1 MQSIKNL
8 CLSYLDAFCSKDI
21 RAIGYHL
28 SDDVVLVDWEVSL
41 KGKHEISA
49 FFKRLFDSVTMIN
62 IEPIRIFQEADTVIV
77 EMEIKFD
84 KENTINVVDIVRFNS
99 NCEIESVV
107 AYRR

>member
-8 CLSYLDAFCSKDI
+8 CLSYLDAFSSKDT
-21 RAIGYHL
+21 RAIEYLL
-28 SDDVVLVDWEVSL
+28 SDDVVLVDWEVAL
-41 KGKHEISA
+41 EGKYEIIA

-62 IEPIRIFQEADTVIV
+62 IELIRVFEEADTVIV

-84 KENTINVVDIVRFNS
+84 KENSINVVDIVRFNL
-99 NCEIESVV
+99 NCKIESVV